1 MKKMIVRHTLS
12 FKNAF
17 RGIAWALQ
25 TQPHLIFHFLAA
37 LVVFVAGFYF
47 RVSNL
52 EWLAL
57 LAVIAM
63 VIVTE
68 LINTAVEIITD
79 YLKLKKMTE
88 QEDLFIMMAKDIGA
102 AAVLLAAIFAVAIGF
117 IIFGPRLISL

>member
-1 MKKMIVRHTLS
+1 MKKMIIHHTLS

-17 RGIAWALQ
+17 RGIAWALR
-25 TQPHLIFHFLAA
+25 TQPHLIFHFFTA
-37 LVVFVAGFYF
+37 LFVVVAGFYF

-57 LAVIAM
+57 LVVIAL

-79 YLKLKKMTE
+79 YLKLKKMTA

-102 AAVLLAAIFAVAIGF
+102 AAVLLAAIFSVVIGF
-117 IIFGPRLISL
+117 IIFGPRLINL